1 MESQILNICQVSL
14 VRNISLIEKN
24 YLNFSKFYNK
34 FHLYIICPQKDL
46 ILFKEKFKNHN
57 ITIVNEDDIL
67 SFKDFKN
74 IFLNL
79 SKAIKY
85 QKEFEN
91 RLGWYYQQ
99 MLKITFVIDFIDN
112 KRESIVIWDAD
123 TIILRKINFFSNFNS
138 NSFASLFEFH
148 KAYYITTK
156 NILGILPSYFV
167 SSLIQFIAV
176 DIENNFNLK
185 NKLNNYMKK
194 NLFQTSEWVSN
205 IIFKSIFESHVEYNG
220 SMFSEY
226 ELIGIS
232 NLLSKKRKQK
242 ALFTLRFGLNGML
255 TDGQLLI
262 CKLLNVYHVTYEHS
276 HPNKNSQGMLNRNQ
290 SWLIFIKIILK
301 DLIKFNLRNIKH
313 FFYYLIK

>member
-67 SFKDFKN
+67 SFKDFKS

-79 SKAIKY
+79 SKTIKY

-112 KRESIVIWDAD
+112 KKESIVIWDAD
-123 TIILRKINFFSNFNS
+123 TIVLRKINFFSNF
-138 NSFASLFEFH
+138 
-148 KAYYITTK
+148 I
-156 NILGILPSYFV
+156 
-167 SSLIQFIAV
+167 
-176 DIENNFNLK
+176 
-185 NKLNNYMKK
+185 
-194 NLFQTSEWVSN
+194 
-205 IIFKSIFESHVEYNG
+205 
-220 SMFSEY
+220 
-226 ELIGIS
+226 
-232 NLLSKKRKQK
+232 
-242 ALFTLRFGLNGML
+242 
-255 TDGQLLI
+255 
-262 CKLLNVYHVTYEHS
+262 
-276 HPNKNSQGMLNRNQ
+276 
-290 SWLIFIKIILK
+290 
-301 DLIKFNLRNIKH
+301 
-313 FFYYLIK
+313 

>member
-46 ILFKEKFKNHN
+46 ILFKEEFKNHN

-67 SFKDFKN
+67 SFKDFKS

-112 KRESIVIWDAD
+112 KKESIVIWDAD
-123 TIILRKINFFSNFNS
+123 TIILRKINFFRNFNS
-138 NSFASLFEFH
+138 NSFASLSEFH

-185 NKLNNYMKK
+185 NKLNNYMEK

-232 NLLSKKRKQK
+232 NLLSRKRKQK
-242 ALFTLRFGLNGML
+242 TLFTLRSGLNGML
-255 TDGQLLI
+255 TDGQILI

>member
-67 SFKDFKN
+67 SFKDFKS

-112 KRESIVIWDAD
+112 KKESIVIWDAD
-123 TIILRKINFFSNFNS
+123 TIILRKINFFRNFNS
-138 NSFASLFEFH
+138 NSFASLSEFH

-185 NKLNNYMKK
+185 NKLNNYMEK

>member
-14 VRNISLIEKN
+14 VRDISLIEKN

-112 KRESIVIWDAD
+112 KKESIVIWDAD
-123 TIILRKINFFSNFNS
+123 TIILRKINFFRNFNS
-138 NSFASLFEFH
+138 NSFASLSEFH

-156 NILGILPSYFV
+156 NILSILPSYFV

-185 NKLNNYMKK
+185 NKLNNYMEK

>member
-1 MESQILNICQVSL
+1 MESQILNVCQVSL
-14 VRNISLIEKN
+14 ARDISLIKKN
-24 YLNFSKFYNK
+24 YLNFSKFYNQ
-34 FHLYIICPQKDL
+34 FHLHIICPQKDL

-67 SFKDFKN
+67 SFEDFKN

-79 SKAIKY
+79 SKEIKY

-99 MLKITFVIDFIDN
+99 MLKIAFAIDFIDN
-112 KRESIVIWDAD
+112 KKENIVIWDAD
-123 TIILRKINFFSNFNS
+123 TIILRKINFFKNFDS

-156 NILGILPSYFV
+156 SILRILPSYFI

-185 NKLNNYMKK
+185 NKLNKYMEK

-205 IIFKSIFESHVEYNG
+205 IIFKSIFESHAEYNG

-255 TDGQLLI
+255 TDGQILI

-290 SWLIFIKIILK
+290 SWPIFIKIILK

>member
-112 KRESIVIWDAD
+112 KKESIVIWDAD
-123 TIILRKINFFSNFNS
+123 TIILRKINFFINFNS
-138 NSFASLFEFH
+138 NSFASLSEFH

-185 NKLNNYMKK
+185 NKLNNYMEK

-242 ALFTLRFGLNGML
+242 ALFTLRFGLNGIL

-290 SWLIFIKIILK
+290 SWFIFIKIILK

>member
-14 VRNISLIEKN
+14 VRDISLIEKN

-112 KRESIVIWDAD
+112 KKESIVI
-123 TIILRKINFFSNFNS
+123 
-138 NSFASLFEFH
+138 
-148 KAYYITTK
+148 
-156 NILGILPSYFV
+156 
-167 SSLIQFIAV
+167 
-176 DIENNFNLK
+176 
-185 NKLNNYMKK
+185 
-194 NLFQTSEWVSN
+194 
-205 IIFKSIFESHVEYNG
+205 
-220 SMFSEY
+220 
-226 ELIGIS
+226 
-232 NLLSKKRKQK
+232 
-242 ALFTLRFGLNGML
+242 
-255 TDGQLLI
+255 
-262 CKLLNVYHVTYEHS
+262 
-276 HPNKNSQGMLNRNQ
+276 
-290 SWLIFIKIILK
+290 
-301 DLIKFNLRNIKH
+301 
-313 FFYYLIK
+313 

>member
-14 VRNISLIEKN
+14 VRDISLIEKN

-112 KRESIVIWDAD
+112 KKESIVIWDAD
-123 TIILRKINFFSNFNS
+123 TIILRKINFFRNFNS
-138 NSFASLFEFH
+138 NSFASLSEFH

-185 NKLNNYMKK
+185 NKLNNYMEK

>member
-1 MESQILNICQVSL
+1 MESQILNVCQVSL
-14 VRNISLIEKN
+14 VRDISLIEKN

-112 KRESIVIWDAD
+112 KKESIVIWDAD
-123 TIILRKINFFSNFNS
+123 TIILRKINFFRNFNS

-185 NKLNNYMKK
+185 NKLNNYMEK

-232 NLLSKKRKQK
+232 NLLSK
-242 ALFTLRFGLNGML
+242 G
-255 TDGQLLI
+255 
-262 CKLLNVYHVTYEHS
+262 
-276 HPNKNSQGMLNRNQ
+276 
-290 SWLIFIKIILK
+290 
-301 DLIKFNLRNIKH
+301 
-313 FFYYLIK
+313 